1 MIGFISFKFSKLSSN
16 KPTTCAKKLRRMG
29 WRIPERIRKKWEK
42 GVHFQIIITTF
53 GESVLSIIIKH
64 YNYEQK
70 AIWAFSKPIFLLC
83 N

>member
-1 MIGFISFKFSKLSSN
+1 MVIFYSKLVNYYQINLQRAPKSYDEWDGEVQNES
-16 KPTTCAKKLRRMG
+16 A
-29 WRIPERIRKKWEK
+29 KKWEK

-53 GESVLSIIIKH
+53 DESVLSIIIKH

-70 AIWAFSKPIFLLC
+70 AIWAFSKPICLLC

>member
-1 MIGFISFKFSKLSSN
+1 MENSKTN
-16 KPTTCAKKLRRMG
+16 PQKT
-29 WRIPERIRKKWEK
+29 EK

-53 GESVLSIIIKH
+53 GKSVLSIIIKH

-70 AIWAFSKPIFLLC
+70 AIWAFSKPIYLLC

>member
-1 MIGFISFKFSKLSSN
+1 MVLFRSKLVNYRQINLQRAPKSYDEWDGEFQNES
-16 KPTTCAKKLRRMG
+16 A
-29 WRIPERIRKKWEK
+29 KKWEK

-70 AIWAFSKPIFLLC
+70 AIWAFSKPICLLC

>member
-1 MIGFISFKFSKLSSN
+1 MMEKSRTN
-16 KPTTCAKKLRRMG
+16 PQ
-29 WRIPERIRKKWEK
+29 KKWEK

-70 AIWAFSKPIFLLC
+70 AIWAFSKPICLLC

>member
-1 MIGFISFKFSKLSSN
+1 MVLFHSKLVN
-16 KPTTCAKKLRRMG
+16 YFQHTYNEHQKVTTNRMEKS
-29 WRIPERIRKKWEK
+29 RTNPQKKWEK

-70 AIWAFSKPIFLLC
+70 AIWAFSKPICLLC